1 MCIQF
6 LSHSNGGYMPEK
18 ETIERAEEDKR
29 EGKSPST
36 QAGEFVREEMHH
48 IREGKHGARSTKQAI
63 AIGLS
68 KARRSGIKLGTP
80 KKGTASARPRKQ
92 AQRDLA
98 KGQSGR
104 KRRPSARRSRATSA
118 ALKREGHSAASKKS
132 LSRQARS
139 AAKRRSSTSRHEAAV
154 KAVRTKGKSGLKKA
168 AQKASRTRSRH
179 QRAA

>member
-1 MCIQF
+1 
-6 LSHSNGGYMPEK
+6 MPEK
-18 ETIERAEEDKR
+18 QTIERAEQDKR

-68 KARRSGIKLGTP
+68 KARRSGVKLGTP
-80 KKGTASARPRKQ
+80 KKGTASTRTRKQ
-92 AQRDLA
+92 AQRDLQR
-98 KGQSGR
+98 GQSGR
-104 KRRPSARRSRATSA
+104 KRRPSARRSRATSG
-118 ALKREGHSAASKKS
+118 ALKREGHAAASTKN

-139 AAKRRSSTSRHEAAV
+139 AAKKRGSTARHEAAM
-154 KAVRTKGKSGLKKA
+154 KAVRTKGETGIKKA
-168 AQKASRTRSRH
+168 AQKAALTRARH